1 MPKFLIPTFFMVDAD
16 TLEQAEDEVIALSS
30 IAEQHSKPLP
40 FFDTKFPTR
49 LLVDCHDEDTVGSMI
64 DGMSMRDILECIGG

>member
-16 TLEQAEDEVIALSS
+16 TPDEAEDEVMVLTGV
-30 IAEQHSKPLP
+30 AERKGLPLP

-49 LLVDCHDEDTVGSMI
+49 LMVDAHDDEPPSSMI
-64 DGMSMRDILECIGG
+64 EGMGMRDILECIGG